1 MNFDFTPF
9 NPYVWSIFLLSSG
22 LTVLIIKIYHRRY
35 PGYPYT
41 SGSTSLDPDSSL
53 RNENTITDHE
63 GHDENETT

>member
-9 NPYVWSIFLLSSG
+9 NPYVWSIFLLFSG

-41 SGSTSLDPDSSL
+41 SGNTFHGPDSTL
-53 RNENTITDHE
+53 RDENTLTDHE
-63 GHDENETT
+63 SHDENENT